1 MKKGKMIVTMAVVSA
16 LGFGG
21 QALANDEL
29 EVDVDITKTVEVNK
43 TIDSNNTI
51 EVKKEVEVNKTID
64 SNNTVEVNKTLQV
77 DASKNIEVSKEVEI
91 KKAEGEA
98 EGKGNAVAVNG
109 STSDVTDNSKKLEVG
124 DVNIDKST
132 DNSKNLSVGD
142 VDIDKSSKEVEIE
155 KTENEAQ
162 YGSVAAIGGNATKE
176 EVDGDI
182 DNLSGGAVAATT
194 GGTASMT
201 DSFNTDSSI
210 NATAEEGAIAVNAA
224 GNADIS
230 TTEES
235 YNNHAEDH
243 SAAAYNGDAYAQENF
258 NNTTNSNNQTLTVGD
273 VDVEIASSVLNGTVS
288 SNVAPTDAEDVP
300 LTGYNEINDSL
311 ESPSGITV
319 LSQNT
324 GFSSLVQQSVNVQV
338 NRP

>member
-43 TIDSNNTI
+43 NSNNTLEVDASKNI

-64 SNNTVEVNKTLQV
+64 SNNTKEIEVNKTV
-77 DASKNIEVSKEVEI
+77 EV

-224 GNADIS
+224 GDADIS

-258 NNTTNSNNQTLTVGD
+258 NNTTNSNNQTTTLTVGD

>member
-43 TIDSNNTI
+43 NSNNTLEVDASKNI
-51 EVKKEVEVNKTID
+51 EVKKEIEVNKTID
-64 SNNTVEVNKTLQV
+64 SNNTKEIEVNKTV
-77 DASKNIEVSKEVEI
+77 EV

-224 GNADIS
+224 GDADIS

-258 NNTTNSNNQTLTVGD
+258 NNTTNSNNQTTTLTVGD